1 MLFESSAHIA
11 VYVRVSNG
19 RPPFCPRGRF
29 CESPPHKEKRR
40 LPQYGPPENRPD
52 RRARRT
58 THHIPCT
65 ENLFRPRGRTNRR
78 TAGRIRRFSTETAPT
93 TGRFWA
99 PIPDYTASSG
109 IRTGNG
115 AKRPYPTTGL
125 PTGKQPTAA
134 VAHRP
139 CEPAVAGYDSR
150 RYDRYRQKTDL
161 PTPGRG
167 RFRIGKRQKTIAYSL
182 RTRFSTKRPASPTG
196 ARHTGRY
203 RNRGYGPAR
212 PHIASQRRQGAIDRP
227 ARRPDSVRR
236 LPPERP

>member
-1 MLFESSAHIA
+1 MA
-11 VYVRVSNG
+11 
-19 RPPFCPRGRF
+19 
-29 CESPPHKEKRR
+29 
-40 LPQYGPPENRPD
+40 
-52 RRARRT
+52 
-58 THHIPCT
+58 
-65 ENLFRPRGRTNRR
+65 GRTDERPV
-78 TAGRIRRFSTETAPT
+78 AYGAF
-93 TGRFWA
+93 
-99 PIPDYTASSG
+99 D
-109 IRTGNG
+109 GNG
-115 AKRPYPTTGL
+115 PDDRPLLGSDPRLYRFLRHSDRQRSEGPHPTTGL

-150 RYDRYRQKTDL
+150 RYDRYRQKTDS

-167 RFRIGKRQKTIAYSL
+167 RFRIGGHYKETTAYSL

-212 PHIASQRRQGAIDRP
+212 PHIAAQRRQGTIDRP